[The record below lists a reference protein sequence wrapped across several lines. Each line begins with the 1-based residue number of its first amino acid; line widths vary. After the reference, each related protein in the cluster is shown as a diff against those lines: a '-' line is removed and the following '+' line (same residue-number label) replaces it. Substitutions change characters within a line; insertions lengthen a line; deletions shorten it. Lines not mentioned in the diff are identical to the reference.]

1 MNPKRGGAT
10 KRMVTMLLLGFSSGL
25 PLALTASTLQAWLTV
40 SGLDVKRIGLFNQ
53 VQIPYTLKFLWSPLV
68 DRFRLSRLGRRRSW
82 MLLSQIILIGA
93 IAVMGTLSPGDHIMA
108 VAWVAIAVAF
118 FSATQDIAVDA
129 YRTDTLKVRE
139 RGLGTGIFI
148 SGYRVAM
155 LTSGALALIL
165 AQHYGWRY
173 TYWLMAALL
182 LVGVLTTLFAYEPE
196 DGAAAPRSLQA
207 ALVEPF
213 RDYFSREGALS
224 MLVLVLLYKLGDAL
238 AGSLSTTFFIR
249 ELGFSMQDVGLIN
262 KVLGL
267 AATIIGALAGG
278 LWMVRL
284 PLYSALMGFGVLQ
297 AVTNLGFWALAL
309 IGKSYAGMAVV
320 VALENLAGGMGA
332 SAATALLMALCNV
345 RYSATQF
352 ALLSALAVAGRILIG
367 ARSGYA
373 VEAFG
378 WANFFLLTFAAAVP
392 GLLVLY
398 LLRWRIPRVQAAETV
413 ASAA

>member
-1 MNPKRGGAT
+1 
-10 KRMVTMLLLGFSSGL
+10 MLLLGFSSGL

-40 SGLDVKRIGLFNQ
+40 TGLDVKRIGLFNQ

-68 DRFRLSRLGRRRSW
+68 DRYVLSRLGRRRSW
-82 MLLSQIILIGA
+82 MLASQLMLIAA
-93 IAVMGTLSPGDHIMA
+93 IAVMGTLSPGDHIMM
-108 VAWVAIAVAF
+108 VAWVAIAIAF

-129 YRTDTLKVRE
+129 YRTDILAARE
-139 RGLGTGIFI
+139 RGVGTGIFI
-148 SGYRVAM
+148 SGYRIAM

-182 LVGVLTTLFAYEPE
+182 LIGVLTTLFAPEPRQRQ
-196 DGAAAPRSLQA
+196 GSPTSLEA
-207 ALVEPF
+207 ALIEPF
-213 RDYFSREGALS
+213 RDYFSREGAVA

-249 ELGFSMQDVGLIN
+249 ELGFSMQEVGLMN

-284 PLYSALMGFGVLQ
+284 PLYAALMGFGILQ

-309 IGKSYAGMAVV
+309 IGKSYIGMAAVV
-320 VALENLAGGMGA
+320 TLENLAGGMGA

-352 ALLSALAVAGRILIG
+352 ALLSAIAVVGRILIG
-367 ARSGYA
+367 ARSGYV
-373 VEAFG
+373 VEAVG
-378 WANFFLLTFAAAVP
+378 WADFFLLTFLAALP
-392 GLLVLY
+392 GLLVLH
-398 LLRWRIPRVQAAETV
+398 LLRRRIPQSPIDSPGVAA
-413 ASAA
+413 A